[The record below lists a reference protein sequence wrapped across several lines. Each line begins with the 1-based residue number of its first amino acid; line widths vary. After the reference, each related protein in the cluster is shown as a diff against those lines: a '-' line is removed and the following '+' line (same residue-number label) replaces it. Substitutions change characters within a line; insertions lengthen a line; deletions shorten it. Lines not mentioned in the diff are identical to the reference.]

1 MNKGRL
7 VETEDYIKFEG
18 VPILSPNGDCLLKQM
33 NFQVKRGMN
42 TVVTGPNGCGKS
54 SLFRILSG
62 LWPLT
67 GGVLRRPHMDK
78 LFYIPQRPYLP
89 PGTLRDQ
96 VIYPNS
102 KSQMASQNKT
112 DEDIRQFLRLVKL
125 DYIEQREGGFDSVND
140 WNDVLSGGQK
150 QRMAMARLF
159 YHKPLFAILDECTSA
174 VSMDVEA
181 ELYNKAK

>member
-7 VETEDYIKFEG
+7 VETDDYIKFENI
-18 VPILSPNGDCLLKQM
+18 PIVSPNGDCLVREM
-33 NFQVKRGMN
+33 SFEVKRGMN

-96 VIYPNS
+96 VIYPNT
-102 KSQMASQNKT
+102 KSDMLKKNIS
-112 DEDIRQFLRLVKL
+112 DDYLRKLLESVRL
-125 DYIEQREGGFDSVND
+125 DYLEAREGGFDSVND
-140 WNDVLSGGQK
+140 WNDVLSGG
-150 QRMAMARLF
+150 
-159 YHKPLFAILDECTSA
+159 
-174 VSMDVEA
+174 
-181 ELYNKAK
+181 